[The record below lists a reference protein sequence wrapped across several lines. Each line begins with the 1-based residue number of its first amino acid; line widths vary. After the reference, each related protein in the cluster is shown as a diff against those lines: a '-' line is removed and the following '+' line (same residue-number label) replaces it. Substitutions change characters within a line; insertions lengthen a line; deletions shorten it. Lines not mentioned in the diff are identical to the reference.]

1 MVKKVVTI
9 LIVFALM
16 VGAMIGEIVY
26 VNKFYNSVQAD
37 LQVIAESIDKNEE
50 HVKNPETVEL
60 CERLEQKWEKGKK
73 FLLTLQN
80 HNTVRNFDDKIVSLS
95 AVVKSDN
102 YNDAVIF
109 VTSAI
114 NYIDDVLLDSIPYI
128 TNIL

>member
-37 LQVIAESIDKNEE
+37 LQVIA
-50 HVKNPETVEL
+50 
-60 CERLEQKWEKGKK
+60 ERLEQKWEKGKK

-109 VTSAI
+109 VRSAI

-128 TNIL
+128 TNNFVFYG